1 MSDVPITNSTK
12 PKQPAILHKISKEE
26 ASTYMHENP
35 TEVAVCGEPG
45 SISSKL
51 DKNESTK
58 AFISSTITKPNMGK
72 NLKIEKI
79 SDSSSYA

>member
-1 MSDVPITNSTK
+1 
-12 PKQPAILHKISKEE
+12 
-26 ASTYMHENP
+26 MHENP

-72 NLKIEKI
+72 NVKIEKI